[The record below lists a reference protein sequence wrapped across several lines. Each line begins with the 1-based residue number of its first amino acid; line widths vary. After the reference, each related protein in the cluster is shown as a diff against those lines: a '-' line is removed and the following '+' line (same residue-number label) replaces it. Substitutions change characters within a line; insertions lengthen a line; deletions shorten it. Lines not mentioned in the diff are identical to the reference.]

1 MRLTLKTRRAGCFA
15 VAVAMSAGGMYLA
28 VEAQGSLD
36 HAGADE
42 LDAGLTGRAGAA

>member
-1 MRLTLKTRRAGCFA
+1 MRLTLKTRLAACFP

-28 VEAQGSLD
+28 VGAQASLD

-42 LDAGLTGRAGAA
+42 LDARLTGRASAA